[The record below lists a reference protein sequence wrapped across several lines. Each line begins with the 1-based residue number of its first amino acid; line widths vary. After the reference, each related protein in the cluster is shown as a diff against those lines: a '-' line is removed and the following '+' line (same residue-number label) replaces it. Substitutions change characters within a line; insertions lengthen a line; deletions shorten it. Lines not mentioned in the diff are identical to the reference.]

1 MEVTRS
7 FHCVLSTVEFP
18 ILVRHN
24 VFISN
29 HGPVLFA
36 VIFAIHSAISM
47 LYGDP
52 AIQQNIFP
60 PYVMQRDRF
69 PLNILSALAECLTFI
84 ETSFQ
89 SQYVRKF
96 RAVRIEMHTSTKKS
110 DMYLIGDRIYFH

>member
-1 MEVTRS
+1 
-7 FHCVLSTVEFP
+7 
-18 ILVRHN
+18 
-24 VFISN
+24 
-29 HGPVLFA
+29 
-36 VIFAIHSAISM
+36 M

-60 PYVMQRDRF
+60 PYVMQRYRF